1 MILISDFAFS
11 FAFSS
16 LIQKNPTFS
25 VLIFGRSVLFKYSRF
40 SFKLDSYSTQL
51 DFDVAFWVNS
61 SKYPLLTHLP
71 YLNTL
76 DDDYDDDDDDE
87 DDDDDDNS
95 NKPISEPSD

>member
-1 MILISDFAFS
+1 M
-11 FAFSS
+11 
-16 LIQKNPTFS
+16 
-25 VLIFGRSVLFKYSRF
+25 
-40 SFKLDSYSTQL
+40 

-95 NKPISEPSD
+95 NKPISESSD